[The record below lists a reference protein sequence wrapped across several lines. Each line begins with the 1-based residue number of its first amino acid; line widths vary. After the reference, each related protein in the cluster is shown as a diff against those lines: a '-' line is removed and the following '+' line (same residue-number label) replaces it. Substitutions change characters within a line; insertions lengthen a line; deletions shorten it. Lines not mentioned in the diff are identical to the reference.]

1 MGAKM
6 QLTEEDVKLRY
17 ITPNILNKNWL
28 FSQIR
33 MEYLFTNGQVNVQGN
48 IVSRGLKK
56 KADYL
61 LFHKSG
67 NIPLAIVEAKDNSHS
82 VGSGMQQAIE
92 YAKTLN
98 VPFAY
103 SSNGIKFL
111 EHDFLTGLEKEL
123 NIDEFPTNDELWAR
137 YKRNKNINQSQE
149 IVLLEDYFI
158 DTFSPKAPRY
168 YQSIAINKTIE
179 AFITGQK
186 RMLLVMATGTG
197 KTLTAFQI
205 IWKLWKTGKAK
216 KVLYLADR
224 NILID
229 QTMQQDFKPFKNSM
243 TKIQSKVL
251 DSAYEIYLS
260 LYQRLIGS
268 DGEEIFREFKPDFFD
283 FIIVDEAH
291 RGSAKD
297 DSQWRKIL
305 SYFNSAVQLGMTAT
319 PKETRYISNITY
331 FGEPIYT
338 YSLKQGIADGFL
350 APYKVH
356 RISIDRDVEGWR
368 PPQGMLDKDGNPIPD
383 EVYEVKDFDKKI
395 IIDER
400 TQEVAK
406 RITDWLKENGRFS
419 KTIVFCVDIDHAERM
434 RQALINLNS
443 DLVKENSDYIM
454 RITGDNPEGKAKLDY
469 FIDPNEKYPTIVT
482 TSKLMTTGVDAKTT
496 RLIVLDSMINS
507 LTEFKQI
514 IGRGTRLLED
524 YNKFFFTIM
533 DFRGVTKHFYDPGFD
548 GDPLPIPPVDP
559 PDGLG
564 VPPGGPP
571 PNEPPDED
579 KKIYVNGIEVKI
591 IGERISYY
599 GPEGKL
605 ITESLIDYTKK
616 NLLKQYATLD
626 SFINEWTHAEKK
638 SAIIDELRSQ
648 GILLDALKIES
659 KKDLDDFDLI
669 LHIAFDKLP
678 LTKKDRVANV
688 KKRGYLN
695 KYSEVCQKIL
705 SNLLDKYMD
714 GGISQIE
721 DTRILNTHPF
731 DEFGSPTTIAG
742 YFGGKDLFIQAIN
755 EMSSILYSSSI

>member
-1 MGAKM
+1 
-6 QLTEEDVKLRY
+6 
-17 ITPNILNKNWL
+17 
-28 FSQIR
+28 
-33 MEYLFTNGQVNVQGN
+33 
-48 IVSRGLKK
+48 
-56 KADYL
+56 
-61 LFHKSG
+61 
-67 NIPLAIVEAKDNSHS
+67 
-82 VGSGMQQAIE
+82 
-92 YAKTLN
+92 
-98 VPFAY
+98 
-103 SSNGIKFL
+103 
-111 EHDFLTGLEKEL
+111 
-123 NIDEFPTNDELWAR
+123 
-137 YKRNKNINQSQE
+137 
-149 IVLLEDYFI
+149 
-158 DTFSPKAPRY
+158 
-168 YQSIAINKTIE
+168 
-179 AFITGQK
+179 
-186 RMLLVMATGTG
+186 
-197 KTLTAFQI
+197 
-205 IWKLWKTGKAK
+205 
-216 KVLYLADR
+216 
-224 NILID
+224 
-229 QTMQQDFKPFKNSM
+229 MQQDFKPFKNSM

-268 DGEEIFREFKPDFFD
+268 DGEEIYREFKPDFFD

-443 DLVKENSDYIM
+443 DLVMENSDYIM

-533 DFRGVTKHFYDPGFD
+533 DFRGVTKLFYDPGFD

-571 PNEPPDED
+571 TNDPPDEE

-638 SAIIDELRSQ
+638 SVIIDELKSQ

-659 KKDLDDFDLI
+659 KKELDDFDLI
-669 LHIAFDKLP
+669 LHIAFDKPL
-678 LTKKDRVANV
+678 LTKKERVANV

-705 SNLLDKYMD
+705 SNLLEKYMD

-731 DEFGSPTTIAG
+731 DEFGSPTAIAS
-742 YFGGKDLFIQAIN
+742 YFGGKESFIQAIN
-755 EMSSILYSSSI
+755 GMTSILYSQTN

>member
-1 MGAKM
+1 
-6 QLTEEDVKLRY
+6 
-17 ITPNILNKNWL
+17 
-28 FSQIR
+28 
-33 MEYLFTNGQVNVQGN
+33 MEYSFTKGQVIVQGN
-48 IVSRGLKK
+48 VVSRGAIK

-92 YAKTLN
+92 YAKILN

-103 SSNGIKFL
+103 SSNGNKFL
-111 EHDFLTGLEKEL
+111 EHDFSTGLETEL
-123 NIDEFPTNDELWAR
+123 GMNEFPTNEELWNR
-137 YKRNKNINQSQE
+137 YKKHKNIDSQKE
-149 IVLLEDYFI
+149 TVLLEDYYS
-158 DTFSPKAPRY
+158 DTFSTKSPRY

-179 AFITGQK
+179 AFLNGQK
-186 RMLLVMATGTG
+186 RLLLVMATGTG

-243 TKIQSKVL
+243 TKIQSKQL

-260 LYQRLIGS
+260 LYQRLIGA
-268 DGEEIFREFKPDFFD
+268 DGDEIFKNFKANFFD
-283 FIIVDEAH
+283 LIIVDEAH

-305 SYFNSAVQLGMTAT
+305 SYFDSAVHLGMTAT
-319 PKETRYISNITY
+319 PKETKYVSNITY

-350 APYKVH
+350 APYKVY

-368 PPQGMLDKDGNPIPD
+368 PPEGMVDIYGNPIPD
-383 EVYEVKDFDKKI
+383 EVYEAKDFDKKI

-400 TQEVAK
+400 THEVAR
-406 RITDWLKENGRFS
+406 RITNWLHENGRFS

-443 DLVKENSDYIM
+443 DLVKDNPDYIM
-454 RITGDNPEGKAKLDY
+454 RITGDNPEGKEKLDY

-496 RLIVLDSMINS
+496 RLIVIDSMINS

-533 DFRGVTKHFYDPGFD
+533 DFRGVTKLFYDPGFD
-548 GDPLPIPPVDP
+548 GDPLPIPPIAPGTP
-559 PDGLG
+559 PS
-564 VPPGGPP
+564 PPGDWVGPGIP
-571 PNEPPDED
+571 PID
-579 KKIYVNGIEVKI
+579 KKIYVKGVEVTI

-605 ITESLIDYTKK
+605 ITESLIDYTKR

-626 SFINEWTHAEKK
+626 SFINDWSHADKK
-638 SAIIDELRSQ
+638 SAIIEELKNQ
-648 GILLDALKIES
+648 GILLDALKDEA

-669 LHIAFDKLP
+669 LHIAFDKKP
-678 LTKKDRVANV
+678 LTKKERVANV

-714 GGISQIE
+714 GGIAQIE

-731 DEFGSPTTIAG
+731 DEFGSPITIAG
-742 YFGGKDLFIQAIN
+742 YFGGKEPFMQAIN
-755 EMSSILYSSSI
+755 GLADNLYANQN

>member
-1 MGAKM
+1 MGELM
-6 QLTEEDVKLRY
+6 QLTEEDVKLRF
-17 ITPNILNKNWL
+17 ITPNILNKNWS
-28 FSQIR
+28 FNQIR
-33 MEYLFTNGQVNVQGN
+33 MEYFFTNGQVNVQGN
-48 IVSRGLKK
+48 IVSRGVKK

-67 NIPLAIVEAKDNSHS
+67 NIPLAIVEAKDQSQS

-92 YAKTLN
+92 YARILN

-103 SSNGIKFL
+103 SSNGQKFL

-123 NIDEFPTNDELWAR
+123 NINEFPTNEELWNR
-137 YKRNKNINQSQE
+137 YKNNKKIDKDKE
-149 IVLLEDYFI
+149 TVLLEDYFV
-158 DTFSPKAPRY
+158 DTFNPKSPRY

-179 AFITGQK
+179 AYLKGQK
-186 RMLLVMATGTG
+186 RLLLVMATGTG

-205 IWKLWKTGKAK
+205 IWKLWKTNKAK

-243 TKIQSKVL
+243 TKIQSKEL
-251 DSAYEIYLS
+251 DSAFEIYLS
-260 LYQRLIGS
+260 LYQRLIGT
-268 DGEEIFREFKPDFFD
+268 DGEEIFRAFKPDFFD

-319 PKETRYISNITY
+319 PKETKYISNITY

-368 PPQGMLDKDGNPIPD
+368 PPQGMLDKEGNPVPD
-383 EVYEVKDFDKKI
+383 DVYEGKDFDKKI

-400 TQEVAK
+400 TQEVAL
-406 RITDWLKENGRFS
+406 RITNWLHENGRFS

-434 RQALINLNS
+434 RQALINLNA
-443 DLVKENSDYIM
+443 DLVKENSNYIM

-469 FIDPNEKYPTIVT
+469 FIDPNEKYPTVVT

-496 RLIVLDSMINS
+496 RLIVIDSMINS

-514 IGRGTRLLED
+514 IGRGTRLLEA

-533 DFRGVTKHFYDPGFD
+533 DFRGVTKLFHDPGFD
-548 GDPLPIPPVDP
+548 GDPLPIPPIKPNIP
-559 PDGLG
+559 P
-564 VPPGGPP
+564 GPP
-571 PNEPPDED
+571 PSDPPIDPPTD
-579 KKIYVNGIEVKI
+579 NKIYVNGVQVTI

-605 ITESLIDYTKK
+605 ITESLVDYTKK

-626 SFINEWTHAEKK
+626 SFINEWTHSNKK
-638 SAIIDELRSQ
+638 SAIIEELKSQ
-648 GILLDALKIES
+648 GILLEALKDES

-669 LHIAFDKLP
+669 LHIAFDKKP
-678 LTKKDRVANV
+678 LTKKERVSIV

-695 KYSEVCQKIL
+695 KYSDICQKIL

-721 DTRILNTHPF
+721 DTRILNTNPF
-731 DEFGSPTTIAG
+731 DEYGSPNTIADF
-742 YFGGKDLFIQAIN
+742 FGGKEQFMQAIN
-755 EMSSILYSSSI
+755 SLAATLYSNPN